1 MEKFWAVILI
11 FVIVAAG
18 GLLYV
23 NQVYNPQKETQ
34 AAMADTANQTLS
46 AVKME
51 MGNDDAPSIV
61 DADNVR
67 STVKRYC
74 AIENNDVD
82 IIVINATGSKTYK
95 ASGDAD
101 GIDTQLNNEKKLFVR
116 QPKLKDGEIESIRFE
131 YIKD

>member
-74 AIENNDVD
+74 AMDNNEVD
-82 IIVINATGSKTYK
+82 IVVINDTGTKTYK

-116 QPKLKDGEIESIRFE
+116 QPKLIDGELDSIRFE

>member
-51 MGNDDAPSIV
+51 MGNDDVPSIV

-74 AIENNDVD
+74 AMEGNG
-82 IIVINATGSKTYK
+82 IVITVINDKGTETYEDSSD
-95 ASGDAD
+95 AS
-101 GIDTQLNNEKKLFVR
+101 GIDTQLNNEDKLFVR
-116 QPKLKDGEIESIRFE
+116 QPHIDDGKLVSIRFE
-131 YIKD
+131 DIDD

>member
-34 AAMADTANQTLS
+34 MAMADTANQTLS

-51 MGNDDAPSIV
+51 MGNDTTPSIV

-74 AIENNDVD
+74 AMEDNDVE
-82 IIVINATGSKTYK
+82 ITVINDKGTEEYVN
-95 ASGDAD
+95 SGDAD
-101 GIDTQLNNEKKLFVR
+101 EIDDQLNNETSLFVR
-116 QPKLKDGEIESIRFE
+116 QPKVEDGELESIKFE
-131 YIKD
+131 ALED

>member
-34 AAMADTANQTLS
+34 MAMAETANQTLS

-51 MGNDDAPSIV
+51 MGNDTTPSIV
-61 DADNVR
+61 NAESVR
-67 STVKRYC
+67 STVKLYC
-74 AIENNDVD
+74 DAEGNSVRITVTNGKGTE
-82 IIVINATGSKTYK
+82 TYTDD
-95 ASGDAD
+95 SD
-101 GIDTQLNNEKKLFVR
+101 GIDTQLEDETRTFLKK
-116 QPKLKDGEIESIRFE
+116 PKRDVSGKLESISFT
-131 YIKD
+131 YITD

>member
-34 AAMADTANQTLS
+34 MAMADTANQTLS

-51 MGNDDAPSIV
+51 MGNDTTPTVV
-61 DADNVR
+61 DADSVR
-67 STVKRYC
+67 AAVISYC
-74 AIENNDVD
+74 AMTDNSVEITVVNSKGTKKYTNNSEEITVQLSGE
-82 IIVINATGSKTYK
+82 TRMFLKKPKTDS
-95 ASGDAD
+95 SG
-101 GIDTQLNNEKKLFVR
+101 KL
-116 QPKLKDGEIESIRFE
+116 LSIRFE
-131 YIKD
+131 AIEE

>member
-34 AAMADTANQTLS
+34 MAMAETANQTLS

-51 MGNDDAPSIV
+51 MGNDTTPSIV
-61 DADNVR
+61 NVESVR
-67 STVKRYC
+67 STVKMHC
-74 AIENNDVD
+74 DTEGNIVE
-82 IIVINATGSKTYK
+82 ITVINGTGTKTYK
-95 ASGDAD
+95 NSSE
-101 GIDTQLNNEKKLFVR
+101 GIDTQLEDETKMFLKK
-116 QPKLKDGEIESIRFE
+116 PKRDGSGKLESISFT
-131 YIKD
+131 YITD

>member
-34 AAMADTANQTLS
+34 MAMADTANQTLS

-51 MGNDDAPSIV
+51 MGNDTTPSIV

-74 AIENNDVD
+74 AMEDNDVE
-82 IIVINATGSKTYK
+82 ITVINDKGTEKYIN
-95 ASGDAD
+95 SGDAD
-101 GIDTQLNNEKKLFVR
+101 EIDDQLNNETSLFVR
-116 QPKLKDGEIESIRFE
+116 QPKVKDGKLESIKFE
-131 YIKD
+131 ALED